1 MVPQRRIN
9 PWIVTCAVMS
19 ATFMEVLDTTVV
31 NVAIPHIAGNLSS
44 TTDEGTWAVTS
55 YLVSNAIVLPMS
67 GWLANFFG
75 RRRML
80 ITCVLGFALTSLLCG
95 LATSLE
101 GLIFFRVLQGLTGG
115 GMVPLAQSI
124 MLESFPPKKHG
135 IAMAAYGVGIL
146 FAPIIGP
153 TLGGWITDNYSWRW
167 IFYINVPIGLLSVVM
182 MARYVWDPPYVKR
195 PKGRIDYWGILFLAL
210 GFGALQIVLDTGQK
224 NDWFASQQIRVFT
237 FICVFGLV
245 GMVVRELMAEH
256 PIMDI
261 RALKERTFAAG
272 VFLMTTLGFVLYGS
286 LILLPIYLQT
296 LLGYPALDAGLAMSP
311 RGVSSL
317 LVMPLVGVLTSRTD
331 PRKLVACGLSIGA
344 FSMWQLSRLS
354 LDAGFWD
361 ILWPQVVQ
369 GISLAFLFVPLAAA
383 SMSHI
388 AKHKMGNASAI
399 FNLMR
404 NIGGSLGIAAMTT
417 LLSRRQQFHQNRL
430 IENITPYDLDVRIM
444 MEQMKAYF
452 MSRGS
457 DAYTATKQATGAIY
471 GMVQKHA
478 AMMSFVDAFWML
490 AVVFAVVIPLVI
502 LQDNPNKRHEAEE
515 KAKRKRRAEKTVE
528 EPELVMH

>member
-1 MVPQRRIN
+1 
-9 PWIVTCAVMS
+9 
-19 ATFMEVLDTTVV
+19 
-31 NVAIPHIAGNLSS
+31 
-44 TTDEGTWAVTS
+44 
-55 YLVSNAIVLPMS
+55 
-67 GWLANFFG
+67 
-75 RRRML
+75 
-80 ITCVLGFALTSLLCG
+80 
-95 LATSLE
+95 
-101 GLIFFRVLQGLTGG
+101 
-115 GMVPLAQSI
+115 
-124 MLESFPPKKHG
+124 
-135 IAMAAYGVGIL
+135 
-146 FAPIIGP
+146 
-153 TLGGWITDNYSWRW
+153 
-167 IFYINVPIGLLSVVM
+167 
-182 MARYVWDPPYVKR
+182 
-195 PKGRIDYWGILFLAL
+195 
-210 GFGALQIVLDTGQK
+210 
-224 NDWFASQQIRVFT
+224 
-237 FICVFGLV
+237 
-245 GMVVRELMAEH
+245 MAEH

-369 GISLAFLFVPLAAA
+369 GVSMSLLFVPLAAA

-388 AKHKMGNASAI
+388 AKQKMGNASAI

-404 NIGGSLGIAAMTT
+404 NIGGSLGIATMTT

>member
-1 MVPQRRIN
+1 MEPDKRPQIN
-9 PWIVTCAVMS
+9 PWIVTIAVMS

-44 TTDEGTWAVTS
+44 TYDEGTWVVTS

-80 ITCVLGFALTSLLCG
+80 MFCVLGFAVTSLLCG

-101 GLIFFRVLQGLTGG
+101 SLIIFRILQGLTGG

-153 TLGGWITDNYSWRW
+153 TLGGWITDNYTWRW
-167 IFYINVPIGLLSVVM
+167 IFYVNVPVGLLAVLMISRV
-182 MARYVWDPPYVKR
+182 VWDPPYVKR
-195 PKGRIDYWGILFLAL
+195 PEGKIDKWGILFLAL

-224 NDWFASQQIRVFT
+224 NDWWASQQIRVFT
-237 FICVFGLV
+237 VICVFGLIA
-245 GMVVRELMAEH
+245 MVIREFMADH

-261 RALKERTFAAG
+261 RALKDRTFAAG
-272 VFLMTTLGFVLYGS
+272 VFMMTTLGFVLYGS
-286 LILLPIYLQT
+286 LILLPVYLQT

-311 RGVSSL
+311 RGVGSL
-317 LVMPLVGVLTSRTD
+317 LMMPVVGILTSKFDT
-331 PRKLVACGLSIGA
+331 RKLVAIGLGLGA
-344 FSMWQLSRLS
+344 LSMWQLSRLT

-369 GISLAFLFVPLAAA
+369 GFAMSFLFVPLSAT

-388 AKHKMGNASAI
+388 AKHKMGNATAI

-417 LLSRRQQFHQNRL
+417 MLARRQQFHHNRL
-430 IENITPYDLDVRIM
+430 VEHITPYDLDARM
-444 MEQMKAYF
+444 MIQQMTSYF
-452 MSRGS
+452 ISKGS
-457 DAYTATKQATGAIY
+457 DAYTAGKQATGAVY
-471 GMVQKHA
+471 GMMQRHA
-478 AMMSFVDAFWML
+478 AMMSFVEAFWLL
-490 AVVFAVVIPLVI
+490 ALIFLLVIPLVI
-502 LQDNPNKRHEAEE
+502 LQDNPHKRYQAEGKSG
-515 KAKRKRRAEKTVE
+515 KAPARTQDA
-528 EPELVMH
+528 ELVMH

>member
-1 MVPQRRIN
+1 
-9 PWIVTCAVMS
+9 MS
-19 ATFMEVLDTTVV
+19 ATFMEILDTTVV

-80 ITCVLGFALTSLLCG
+80 IGCVAGFTLTSLLCG

-101 GLIFFRVLQGLTGG
+101 SLILFRILQGLTGG

-135 IAMAAYGVGIL
+135 QAMAAYGVGIL

-153 TLGGWITDNYSWRW
+153 TLGGWITDNYTWRW
-167 IFYINVPIGLLSVVM
+167 IFYINVPVGVLSIFM
-182 MARYVWDPPYVKR
+182 LARYVWDPPYVKR
-195 PKGRIDYWGILFLAL
+195 PKGKIDYLGIIFLAL

-237 FICVFGLV
+237 AVCVVSLIA
-245 GMVVRELMAEH
+245 MVVRELWAEH
-256 PIMDI
+256 PIVDI

-272 VFLMTTLGFVLYGS
+272 VFLITTLGFVLYGS
-286 LILLPIYLQT
+286 LILLPIFLQT
-296 LLGYPALDAGLAMSP
+296 LLGYPALDAGMAMSP
-311 RGVSSL
+311 RGIGSL
-317 LVMPLVGVLTSRTD
+317 LMMPVVGILTSKID
-331 PRKLVACGLSIGA
+331 ARKLVVLGLALGS
-344 FSMWQLSRLS
+344 FSMWDLSRLS
-354 LDAGFWD
+354 LNAGYWD
-361 ILWPQVVQ
+361 IFWPQVLQ
-369 GISLAFLFVPLAAA
+369 GVSLSFLFVPLAAA

-388 AKHKMGNASAI
+388 AKHKMGNATAI

-417 LLSRRQQFHQNRL
+417 LLARRQQFHQNRL
-430 IENITPYDLDVRIM
+430 IEHVTPYDLDVRIM
-444 MEQMKAYF
+444 TEQMKAYF
-452 MSRGS
+452 MSRGA
-457 DAYTATKQATGAIY
+457 DAYTAGKQATGSIY
-471 GMVQKHA
+471 GMVQRQA
-478 AMMSFVDAFWML
+478 AMLSFVEVFWVL
-490 AVVFAVVIPLVI
+490 AAVFAVVIPLVM
-502 LQDNPNKRHEAEE
+502 LQDNPNKKAEAAENGQPS
-515 KAKRKRRAEKTVE
+515 KANASERLQP
-528 EPELVMH
+528 EPAIH